1 MMEKRTT
8 IELAGKEFPFYRTNR
23 GSYDFENAGYSTT
36 DMAQGKV
43 SAMLA
48 FIFFQS
54 RDCAKRAVEP
64 FPFKTLDE
72 FIDGTNTEVID
83 VFKRLN
89 EASPDEESREDA
101 ELVPADAKE
110 DRPGK

>member
-8 IELAGKEFPFYRTNR
+8 IELAGNEFPFYRTNR
-23 GSYDFENAGYSTT
+23 GLYDFENAGYSTA
-36 DMAQGKV
+36 DMAEGKV

-54 RDCAKRAVEP
+54 RDCAKRAKMA
-64 FPFKTLDE
+64 FPYESLDA
-72 FIDGTNTEVID
+72 FIDGTDTQVIE

-89 EASPDEESREDA
+89 EANPEGESKEGA
-101 ELVPADAKE
+101 E
-110 DRPGK
+110 PGK

>member
-23 GSYDFENAGYSTT
+23 GLYDFENAGYSTT
-36 DMAQGKV
+36 DMAEGKV

-54 RDCAKRAVEP
+54 RDCAKRAKLV
-64 FPFKTLDE
+64 FPFDSLDA
-72 FIDGTNTEVID
+72 FIDGTDTQVIN

-89 EASPDEESREDA
+89 ESNMEGESKEDA
-101 ELVPADAKE
+101 E
-110 DRPGK
+110 PGK